1 MSIHQQGDA
10 DMSILAEVESIK
22 GSRLTSKE
30 LTAFQE
36 MRELGYANAYD
47 ILDMMREW

>member
-1 MSIHQQGDA
+1 MATIN
-10 DMSILAEVESIK
+10 ILAEVEQIK
-22 GSRLTSKE
+22 GSRLTTAE

-47 ILDMMREW
+47 ICDMLREW

>member
-1 MSIHQQGDA
+1 
-10 DMSILAEVESIK
+10 MSILAEVESIK

>member
-1 MSIHQQGDA
+1 MA
-10 DMSILAEVESIK
+10 TTSILAEVEAIK
-22 GSRLTSKE
+22 GSRLTVAE

-47 ILDMMREW
+47 ICDMMREW